1 MVDAVSLS
9 HDIHHIGCFNA
20 AASIGS
26 FRKRRLIDL
35 SGLVHNLNIVTVG
48 VEYPGCVIVRM
59 ILELGRRCSFLPS
72 ACCNCSYKEGIRLRM
87 AFGDKTEVNGIRI
100 GPPLFEP
107 EEEASVISEAF
118 K

>member
-48 VEYPGCVIVRM
+48 VEYPGCGLHRLLNRRRMCSAELERTIRQESLTGVRW
-59 ILELGRRCSFLPS
+59 R
-72 ACCNCSYKEGIRLRM
+72 
-87 AFGDKTEVNGIRI
+87 
-100 GPPLFEP
+100 
-107 EEEASVISEAF
+107 
-118 K
+118 